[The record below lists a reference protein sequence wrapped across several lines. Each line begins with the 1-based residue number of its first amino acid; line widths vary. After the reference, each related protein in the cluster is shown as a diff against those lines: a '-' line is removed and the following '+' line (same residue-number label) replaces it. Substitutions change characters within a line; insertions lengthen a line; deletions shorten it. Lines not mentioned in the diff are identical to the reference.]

1 MTAAKP
7 IAATCVAIALV
18 VPSYA
23 LASPAGSEYLPQVPK
38 SSKDDSDR
46 SSSGSGDSSG
56 TDSSSVVPTVTESTS
71 SSGDSGDSGESPA
84 KKQRPTKEREKDK
97 PKVSAAPV
105 KVAPV
110 SADTAGSSDLLPV
123 ALLLGLG
130 AVILSAG
137 AVLRRQHAKRLRDPA
152 G

>member
-1 MTAAKP
+1 MNAAKP
-7 IAATCVAIALV
+7 IAAICLAIALV

-46 SSSGSGDSSG
+46 SSSGSGGSSG
-56 TDSSSVVPTVTESTS
+56 TETSSVTPTVTASTP
-71 SSGDSGDSGESPA
+71 SSGGSGDSGESPTE
-84 KKQRPTKEREKDK
+84 KQPPAKEREKEK
-97 PKVSAAPV
+97 PKPSTAPV

-110 SADTAGSSDLLPV
+110 SADTAGSSDALPV

-137 AVLRRQHAKRLRDPA
+137 AVLRRQHAKRLRGPA
-152 G
+152 S